1 MKEYIKYISLGLF
14 VAFCIKMLIN
24 GVTLE
29 AAPAFAILAGFTGYL
44 VNRDEEKNLEKI
56 NKRLETL
63 EKQNSEK
70 EKQVEELR
78 SHVSTLKLG
87 QQMRSVAKF

>member
-1 MKEYIKYISLGLF
+1 MKEYIKYISLGIF
-14 VAFCIKMLIN
+14 VAFCVKILMN
-24 GVTLE
+24 GISFE
-29 AAPAFAILAGFTGYL
+29 DAPVFAIVAGFTAYL

-56 NKRLETL
+56 NKRLTQL
-63 EKQNSEK
+63 EHHVSEK

-78 SHVSTLKLG
+78 SHVSSLKLG